1 MVLTWAML
9 SFPGS
14 FSRVACCQSESRKV
28 FMCIFS
34 SAEQFLHRQARPSVS
49 LVDGSESLMYKL
61 AFSSL
66 LLLLSFS
73 LLSSRYHCLRLE
85 WGTSTHVLQSPICSG
100 RSNPRPRNS
109 HSLSVFPVLH
119 VTFETIRS
127 LYTNKRRQVE
137 RLGKCRQH
145 LLFVRLSP
153 PAPSLLIVNSTQQ

>member
-1 MVLTWAML
+1 
-9 SFPGS
+9 
-14 FSRVACCQSESRKV
+14 
-28 FMCIFS
+28 MCIS
-34 SAEQFLHRQARPSVS
+34 NSAEQFLHRQARPSVS
-49 LVDGSESLMYKL
+49 LFDGSESLMYKL

-73 LLSSRYHCLRLE
+73 SLSSRYHCLRLQ
-85 WGTSTHVLQSPICSG
+85 WGIGTHVLQSSICSG

-119 VTFETIRS
+119 VAFETVRS
-127 LYTNKRRQVE
+127 LYTNKRRQLE

-153 PAPSLLIVNSTQQ
+153 PRALPLDSKPYTAMILYWSLSLRSLLAVTLTLLPVLT